1 MYRKKVDLYTNHHDE
16 KQRLLDSPFPIIEV
30 LKVMFF
36 GLSVMFNS

>member
-16 KQRLLDSPFPIIEV
+16 KQRLLDSPVPIIEI

-36 GLSVMFNS
+36 GLSVTFNS